1 MESYKQYTDIYSQHR
16 DLVDNGSC
24 QVMNLQRETAA
35 NLLREQGLPTHKVER
50 YKYTDA
56 NEAFAPDFGLNLLRK
71 PMDVDPYATFKCNV
85 PNLSTSLFFVVN
97 DMPAEA
103 PQSSYALLPEGV
115 IVSSFSKVAASHP
128 ELLEKYYN
136 RAAAE
141 DRDFRTGHDGVTL
154 LNTLLAQDGLLIYLP
169 KNAVLKAPIQ
179 VVNVV
184 SARIDLMCVRRVLII
199 AEEGAQGSVL
209 FCDHAEGDHKYLT
222 TQVIEAYAEE
232 GAHVNI
238 YSIEETND
246 NTTRFSTLYVEQ
258 QAKSRISY
266 DGVVLTCGKSRNR
279 LDVRLRGED
288 ARAELYGAVIADG
301 EQRVD
306 NNILVEHLSP
316 KCTSD
321 MLYKY
326 VLDGQ
331 SHGAFA
337 GKVYV
342 APGAQQTTSE
352 QTNANIC
359 VTPTARAFSQPML
372 EIYADDVKCN
382 HGSTI
387 GKLDEG
393 ALFYMRQRGI
403 PEDEAR
409 LLLQH
414 AFINDVLRHVDIEHL
429 HDRLS
434 HLVELR
440 FRKEL
445 GQHCH
450 ACTGC
455 GKKG

>member
-1 MESYKQYTDIYSQHR
+1 MESFKQYTEIYRQHR
-16 DLVDNGSC
+16 DWVDNGSC
-24 QVMNLQRETAA
+24 NVMNQHRETAA
-35 NLLREQGLPTHKVER
+35 NLLSEQGLPTHKVER

-56 NEAFAPDFGLNLLRK
+56 NEAFAPDFGLNLMRK
-71 PMDVDPYATFKCNV
+71 PMDVNPYDTFKCNV

-115 IVSSFSKVAASHP
+115 IVSSLNKVAASHP

-136 RAAAE
+136 HAAAE

-154 LNTLLAQDGLLIYLP
+154 LNTMLAQDGLLIYLP
-169 KNAVLKAPIQ
+169 KNTVLKAPIQ

-184 SARIDLMCVRRVLII
+184 SANIDLMCVRRVLIV

-209 FCDHAEGDHKYLT
+209 FCDHAEGDKQYLT

-232 GAHVNI
+232 GAQVNI

-258 QAKSRISY
+258 EAKSRISY
-266 DGVVLTCGKSRNR
+266 DGIVLTCGKSRNR
-279 LDVRLRGED
+279 LDVRLRGEE

-331 SHGAFA
+331 SNGAFA

-342 APGAQQTTSE
+342 APGAQQTASE

-440 FRKEL
+440 FRNEL

-450 ACTGC
+450 SCMGC
-455 GKKG
+455 AKKG

>member
-1 MESYKQYTDIYSQHR
+1 MESFKQYTDIYRQHR
-16 DLVDNGSC
+16 DWVDNGSC
-24 QVMNLQRETAA
+24 NVMNQHRETAA
-35 NLLREQGLPTHKVER
+35 NLLSEQGLPTHKVER

-56 NEAFAPDFGLNLLRK
+56 NEAFAPDFGLNLMRK
-71 PMDVDPYATFKCNV
+71 PMDVNPYDTFKCNV

-115 IVSSFSKVAASHP
+115 IVSSLNKVAASHP

-136 RAAAE
+136 HAAAE

-154 LNTLLAQDGLLIYLP
+154 LNTMLAQDGLLIYLP
-169 KNAVLKAPIQ
+169 KNTVLKAPIQ

-184 SARIDLMCVRRVLII
+184 SANMDLMCVRRVLIV

-209 FCDHAEGDHKYLT
+209 FCDHAEGDKQYLT

-232 GAHVNI
+232 GAQVNI

-258 QAKSRISY
+258 EAKSRISY
-266 DGVVLTCGKSRNR
+266 DGIVLTCGKSRNR
-279 LDVRLRGED
+279 LDVRLRGEE
-288 ARAELYGAVIADG
+288 ARTELYGAVIADG

-331 SHGAFA
+331 SNGAFA

-342 APGAQQTTSE
+342 APGAQQTASE

-440 FRKEL
+440 FRNEL

-450 ACTGC
+450 SCMGC
-455 GKKG
+455 AKKG

>member
-1 MESYKQYTDIYSQHR
+1 MESFKQYTDIYRQHR
-16 DLVDNGSC
+16 DWVDNGSC
-24 QVMNLQRETAA
+24 NVMNQHRETAA
-35 NLLREQGLPTHKVER
+35 NLLSEQGLPTHKVER
-50 YKYTDA
+50 YSYTDA
-56 NEAFAPDFGLNLLRK
+56 NEAFAPDFGLNLMRK
-71 PMDVDPYATFKCNV
+71 PMDVNPYDTFKCNV

-115 IVSSFSKVAASHP
+115 IVSSLNKVAASHP

-154 LNTLLAQDGLLIYLP
+154 LNTMLAQDGLLIYLP
-169 KNAVLKAPIQ
+169 KNTVLKAPIQ

-184 SARIDLMCVRRVLII
+184 SANIDLMCVRRVLIV

-209 FCDHAEGDHKYLT
+209 FCDHAEGDKQYLT

-232 GAHVNI
+232 GAQVNI

-258 QAKSRISY
+258 EAKSRISY
-266 DGVVLTCGKSRNR
+266 DGIVLTCGKSRNR
-279 LDVRLRGED
+279 LDVRLRGEE
-288 ARAELYGAVIADG
+288 ARVELYGAVIADG

-331 SHGAFA
+331 SNGAFA

-342 APGAQQTTSE
+342 APGAQQTASE

-372 EIYADDVKCN
+372 EIYADDVRCN

-440 FRKEL
+440 FRNEL

-450 ACTGC
+450 SCMGC
-455 GKKG
+455 AKKG

>member
-1 MESYKQYTDIYSQHR
+1 MDSHTQYIDLFRAHRDMVDNNSCRVMNQHR
-16 DLVDNGSC
+16 
-24 QVMNLQRETAA
+24 EAA
-35 NLLREQGLPTHKVER
+35 AALLAEQGLPTHKVER

-56 NEAFAPDFGLNLLRK
+56 AEAFAPDYGLNLLRK
-71 PMDVDPYATFKCNV
+71 PVGVDPYTTFKCNV

-97 DMPAEA
+97 DIPYEA
-103 PQSSYALLPEGV
+103 PQSSRALLPEGV
-115 IVSSFSKVAASHP
+115 IVSSFSQVATSHS

-136 RAAAE
+136 QAAAT
-141 DRDFRTGHDGVTL
+141 DRDFKTGHDGVTL
-154 LNTLLAQDGLLIYLP
+154 LNTMLAQDGLLIYLP
-169 KNAVLKAPIQ
+169 EGVELKAPIQ
-179 VVNVV
+179 IVNVA
-184 SARIDLMCVRRVLII
+184 SSRMDMMSVRRILLI
-199 AEEGAQGSVL
+199 AERGAKGSVL
-209 FCDHAEGDHKYLT
+209 LCDHAEGDKKYLT

-232 GAHVNI
+232 DAQINL

-258 QAKSRISY
+258 SARSRFSY
-266 DGVVLTCGKSRNR
+266 DGIALTCGKSRNR
-279 LDVRLRGED
+279 VDVRLKGEE
-288 ARAELYGAVIADG
+288 AATELYGAVIADG
-301 EQRVD
+301 EQRAD

-331 SHGAFA
+331 SVGAFA

-342 APGAQQTTSE
+342 APGAQQTASQ

-359 VTPTARAFSQPML
+359 ATSTARAFSQPML

-382 HGSTI
+382 HGSSI
-387 GKLDEG
+387 GKLDES

-409 LLLQH
+409 LMLQH

-434 HLVELR
+434 HLVDLR

-445 GQHCH
+445 GQGCH
-450 ACTGC
+450 GC
-455 GKKG
+455 KGCAKK

>member
-1 MESYKQYTDIYSQHR
+1 MESFKQYTDIYSQHR
-16 DLVDNGSC
+16 DWVDNGSC
-24 QVMNLQRETAA
+24 NVMNQHRETAA
-35 NLLREQGLPTHKVER
+35 NLLSEQGLPTHKVER

-56 NEAFAPDFGLNLLRK
+56 NEAFAPDFGLNLMRK
-71 PMDVDPYATFKCNV
+71 PMDVNPYDTFKCNV

-97 DMPAEA
+97 DMPAKA

-115 IVSSFSKVAASHP
+115 VVSSLNKVAASHP

-154 LNTLLAQDGLLIYLP
+154 LNTMLAQDGLLIYLP
-169 KNAVLKAPIQ
+169 KNTVLKAPIQ

-184 SARIDLMCVRRVLII
+184 SANMDLMCVRRVLIV

-209 FCDHAEGDHKYLT
+209 FCDHAEGDKQYLT

-232 GAHVNI
+232 GAQVNI

-258 QAKSRISY
+258 EAKSRISY
-266 DGVVLTCGKSRNR
+266 DGIVLTCGKSRNR
-279 LDVRLRGED
+279 LDVRLRGEE

-331 SHGAFA
+331 SNGAFA

-342 APGAQQTTSE
+342 APGAQQTASE

-440 FRKEL
+440 FRNEL

-450 ACTGC
+450 SCMGC
-455 GKKG
+455 AKKG

>member
-1 MESYKQYTDIYSQHR
+1 MESFKQYTDIYRQHR
-16 DLVDNGSC
+16 DWVDNGSC
-24 QVMNLQRETAA
+24 NVMNQHRETAA
-35 NLLREQGLPTHKVER
+35 NLLSEQGLPTHKVER

-56 NEAFAPDFGLNLLRK
+56 NEAFAPDFGLNLMRK
-71 PMDVDPYATFKCNV
+71 PMDVNPYDTFKCNV

-115 IVSSFSKVAASHP
+115 IVSSLNKVAASHP

-136 RAAAE
+136 HAAAE

-154 LNTLLAQDGLLIYLP
+154 LNTMLAQDGLLIYLP
-169 KNAVLKAPIQ
+169 KNTVLKAPIQ

-184 SARIDLMCVRRVLII
+184 SANMDMMCVRRVLIV

-209 FCDHAEGDHKYLT
+209 FCDHAEGDKQYLT
-222 TQVIEAYAEE
+222 TQVIEAYTEE
-232 GAHVNI
+232 GAQVNI

-258 QAKSRISY
+258 EAKSRISY
-266 DGVVLTCGKSRNR
+266 DGIVLTCGKSRNR
-279 LDVRLRGED
+279 LDVRLRGEE
-288 ARAELYGAVIADG
+288 ARTELYGAVIADG

-331 SHGAFA
+331 SNGAFA

-342 APGAQQTTSE
+342 APGAQQTASE

-440 FRKEL
+440 FRNEL

-450 ACTGC
+450 SCMGC
-455 GKKG
+455 AKKG